1 MELSASKIPRIE
13 VVDAL
18 RGFAVMAIILV
29 HNLEHFIFP
38 VYPTEQ
44 PAWLAV
50 LNDGVFNVIF
60 SLFAGKAYA
69 IFALLFGF
77 TFYIQCH
84 NQTKKGKDFGYR
96 FLWRLVLLLGFAT
109 LNAAFFPAGDVLL
122 LFAVVGLVLFLVRKW
137 SDKAILITAIILLIQ
152 PIE

>member
-60 SLFAGKAYA
+60 PCLQEKLMLFSPFCSGLHSISNVITRKRKEKTSVTASY
-69 IFALLFGF
+69 
-77 TFYIQCH
+77 
-84 NQTKKGKDFGYR
+84 
-96 FLWRLVLLLGFAT
+96 
-109 LNAAFFPAGDVLL
+109 GDWFCCL
-122 LFAVVGLVLFLVRKW
+122 A
-137 SDKAILITAIILLIQ
+137 SQ
-152 PIE
+152 P